1 MNKLS
6 LTLVLFSMPI
16 FPLGCNS
23 LGIESISQST
33 KSFFNTGDKASDKV
47 SEVRAVRIET
57 LLSEAPA
64 SVNMGQD
71 FEGAVRS
78 AVEGDPLVLSA
89 RSDYEK
95 NLAAIGVTRSLQEFQ
110 FSGSFYG
117 GVEDVTDETTG
128 LAAVLNANKL
138 IYDGGKLDSQISA
151 DQFLAAAA
159 GAEYEL
165 RQDES
170 ALNALS
176 AWVELER
183 YQTLQEL
190 IDARL
195 EILNPL
201 ISQLDLKDSRHF

>member
-1 MNKLS
+1 MNKIG
-6 LTLVLFSMPI
+6 LTFLLFSMPI
-16 FPLGCNS
+16 FLAGCNS
-23 LGIESISQST
+23 VGIGTLSKST
-33 KSFFNTGDKASDKV
+33 KSFLSQSQKTNDKV
-47 SEVRAVRIET
+47 AEVRAVRIET
-57 LLSEAPA
+57 LLGDAPA

-95 NLAAIGVTRSLQEFQ
+95 SLAAIGVTRSLQEFQ

-151 DQFLAAAA
+151 DQFLAEAA
-159 GAEYEL
+159 GAEAAGVVAAGA
-165 RQDES
+165 DPPPDG
-170 ALNALS
+170 ALA
-176 AWVELER
+176 
-183 YQTLQEL
+183 
-190 IDARL
+190 
-195 EILNPL
+195 
-201 ISQLDLKDSRHF
+201 